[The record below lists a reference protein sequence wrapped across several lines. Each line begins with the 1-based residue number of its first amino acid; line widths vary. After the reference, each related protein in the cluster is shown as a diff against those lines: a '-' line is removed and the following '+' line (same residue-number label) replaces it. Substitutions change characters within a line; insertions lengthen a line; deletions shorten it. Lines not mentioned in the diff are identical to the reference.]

1 MHVLLKAF
9 TTKLVDEGLKR
20 SCGLESLWQGSG
32 ASTNPPQ
39 KTKERKREVL
49 DASRVDVK
57 LELQTITEASRT
69 VLSLTLEVERNLIQA
84 NV

>member
-1 MHVLLKAF
+1 MWPGEFVAGF
-9 TTKLVDEGLKR
+9 R
-20 SCGLESLWQGSG
+20 SF
-32 ASTNPPQ
+32 NKPPQ
-39 KTKERKREVL
+39 KTKEREREVL

>member
-1 MHVLLKAF
+1 MWPGEFVAGF
-9 TTKLVDEGLKR
+9 R
-20 SCGLESLWQGSG
+20 SFN
-32 ASTNPPQ
+32 NPPQ
-39 KTKERKREVL
+39 KTKEREREVL

-69 VLSLTLEVERNLIQA
+69 VLSLTLKVERNLIQA

>member
-1 MHVLLKAF
+1 MWPGEFVAGF
-9 TTKLVDEGLKR
+9 R
-20 SCGLESLWQGSG
+20 SF
-32 ASTNPPQ
+32 NKPPQ
-39 KTKERKREVL
+39 KTKEREREVL

-69 VLSLTLEVERNLIQA
+69 VLSLTLEIERNLIQA

>member
-1 MHVLLKAF
+1 MWPGEFVAGF
-9 TTKLVDEGLKR
+9 R
-20 SCGLESLWQGSG
+20 SF
-32 ASTNPPQ
+32 NKPPQ
-39 KTKERKREVL
+39 KTKEREREVL

-69 VLSLTLEVERNLIQA
+69 VLSLTLKVERNLIQA